1 MFEKK
6 EFEKEGIVLKKN
18 AIISA
23 WAICG
28 TSHSAYLFIS
38 ARVHFVTR
46 RKFLFPFN
54 LCGFGNLIGFDKK
67 QPSDFTRKAV
77 FVVYSHKM
85 ARLLFTTAF

>member
-54 LCGFGNLIGFDKK
+54 LCGFGNLIGFDK
-67 QPSDFTRKAV
+67 QNGTFTFYHRFLNRRIAV
-77 FVVYSHKM
+77 
-85 ARLLFTTAF
+85 

>member
-6 EFEKEGIVLKKN
+6 EFEKEGIVLKKI

-54 LCGFGNLIGFDKK
+54 L
-67 QPSDFTRKAV
+67 
-77 FVVYSHKM
+77 
-85 ARLLFTTAF
+85 